1 MAQLRWALCIGV
13 LLAAGSGADAFAGH
27 GFAGVL
33 RAGVRRAAEGAVCAV
48 AEDGAGNRRA
58 VLPTADPLAR
68 RRFIAASLVSAAG
81 MQSALAADDVEEK
94 DPEAGGPDE
103 VVVTGEMRL
112 EEVSDK
118 KLQKIGGKA
127 RAEVVLRCVGKGI
140 ISKTTEEIELAD
152 FPVRAPSCFPCVAVC
167 ASPTARC

>member
-1 MAQLRWALCIGV
+1 M
-13 LLAAGSGADAFAGH
+13 AAGSGADAFAGH
-27 GFAGVL
+27 GVAGVL

-112 EEVSDK
+112 EEGSDK

>member
-1 MAQLRWALCIGV
+1 M
-13 LLAAGSGADAFAGH
+13 AAGSSADAFAGH
-27 GFAGVL
+27 GVAGVL

-112 EEVSDK
+112 EEGSDK

>member
-27 GFAGVL
+27 GVAGVL
-33 RAGVRRAAEGAVCAV
+33 RAGVRRAAEDAVCAG

-112 EEVSDK
+112 EEGSDK

>member
-27 GFAGVL
+27 GVAGML
-33 RAGVRRAAEGAVCAV
+33 RAGVRRAAEAAVCSV
-48 AEDGAGNRRA
+48 AEDSAGSRRA
-58 VLPTADPLAR
+58 ALPTADPLAR
-68 RRFIAASLVSAAG
+68 RRFLAASLVSAAG
-81 MQSALAADDVEEK
+81 MQSALAAEYVEEK

-112 EEVSDK
+112 EEGSDK
-118 KLQKIGGKA
+118 KLQKVGGKA

-152 FPVRAPSCFPCVAVC
+152 FPVRAQSCFPCVAVC
-167 ASPTARC
+167 A